1 MTDKVL
7 KKFDRDDPLL
17 DIAKS
22 LEEVA
27 LNDPYFIDHNLYPNI
42 DFYSGIVLR
51 AMGIPLNMFTVMFA
65 IGRLP
70 GWISQW
76 KESLDDPKRKLH
88 RPRQI
93 YIGVQERDFVP
104 ISERGWDEGMNMV
117 RSSFPLLNS
126 WFA

>member
-1 MTDKVL
+1 MKKMCDKLLPKL
-7 KKFDRDDPLL
+7 KIKDPLL
-17 DIAKS
+17 DIAMK

-27 LNDPYFIDHNLYPNI
+27 LKDEYFIERNLYPNV

-51 AMGIPLNMFTVMFA
+51 AMGIPTNMFTVMFA

-76 KESLDDPKRKLH
+76 KESMNDPEWKIS

-93 YIGVQERDFVP
+93 YTGNTKIPYIP
-104 ISERGWDEGMNMV
+104 ITKRLKKD
-117 RSSFPLLNS
+117 
-126 WFA
+126 